1 MLVNF
6 MRSSCHLSTCASE
19 GYARPVEAHT
29 RRRGRPR
36 ADEAP
41 ASSDEILLAA
51 LRSFA
56 DRGYDG
62 TSVRELN
69 HALGVSHNLINRRFG
84 SKERLWRAAVDRWF
98 GELVD
103 ALAPSATVD
112 GAGDPLERLREF
124 IVTFIEV
131 NARRPEMARL
141 MNVEASVGGPR
152 LDYLFERFVTP
163 CLVPAVALSA
173 KLQAEGRMRPV
184 PLGTMFFLITHGAT
198 APAAHGPLA
207 ALLGITDPTDPTSV
221 RVHART
227 VAELLIQPAT

>member
-1 MLVNF
+1 
-6 MRSSCHLSTCASE
+6 HLSPYRSP
-19 GYARPVEAHT
+19 GYARPVETHM

-98 GELVD
+98 GELVV
-103 ALAPSATVD
+103 ALAPSATLD
-112 GAGDPLERLREF
+112 GGGDPLERLREF
-124 IVTFIEV
+124 VVTFIEV

-141 MNVEASVGGPR
+141 MNVEASLGGPR
-152 LDYLFERFVTP
+152 LDYLFERFVIT
-163 CLVPAVALSA
+163 CLVPFVT
-173 KLQAEGRMRPV
+173 
-184 PLGTMFFLITHGAT
+184 LGERL
-198 APAAHGPLA
+198 
-207 ALLGITDPTDPTSV
+207 
-221 RVHART
+221 
-227 VAELLIQPAT
+227 

>member
-1 MLVNF
+1 M
-6 MRSSCHLSTCASE
+6 
-19 GYARPVEAHT
+19 

-69 HALGVSHNLINRRFG
+69 QALGVSHNLINRRFG

-98 GELVD
+98 GELVE
-103 ALAPSATVD
+103 ALAPSATLV

-141 MNVEASVGGPR
+141 MNVEASLGGPR
-152 LDYLFERFVTP
+152 LDYLFERYVAP
-163 CLVPAVALSA
+163 CLMPAVALGT
-173 KLQAEGRMRPV
+173 KLQIEGRMRPV
-184 PLGTMFFLITHGAT
+184 PVGTMFFLIAHGAT
-198 APAAHGPLA
+198 APAAYRPLA
-207 ALLGITDPTDPTSV
+207 ALLRIDDPTDPATL

-227 VAELLIQPAT
+227 VAELLIQPATCETERGGRNGSPPR

>member
-1 MLVNF
+1 M
-6 MRSSCHLSTCASE
+6 
-19 GYARPVEAHT
+19 
-29 RRRGRPR
+29 GRPR
-36 ADEAP
+36 ADESP
-41 ASSDEILLAA
+41 ATRDEILLVA

-69 HALGVSHNLINRRFG
+69 QALGVSHNLINRRFG

-103 ALAPSATVD
+103 TLAPSASLA
-112 GAGDPLERLREF
+112 GAGDPLDRLREF
-124 IVTFIEV
+124 VVNFIEV

-141 MNVEASVGGPR
+141 MNIEASLGGPR
-152 LDYLFERFVTP
+152 LDYIFERFITP
-163 CLVPAVALSA
+163 CLLPAAALAA

-184 PLGTMFFLITHGAT
+184 PIGTMFFLITHGAT
-198 APAAHGPLA
+198 APAAHRPLA
-207 ALLGITDPTDPTSV
+207 ALLGIADPTDAATA

-227 VAELLIQPAT
+227 VAELLIQSPT

>member
-41 ASSDEILLAA
+41 ASSDEILLVA

-69 HALGVSHNLINRRFG
+69 QALGVSHNLINRRFG

-98 GELVD
+98 GELID
-103 ALAPSATVD
+103 ALAPSANLT
-112 GAGDPLERLREF
+112 GTGDPLERVREF
-124 IVTFIEV
+124 VVTFIEV

-141 MNVEASVGGPR
+141 MNVEASLGGPR
-152 LDYLFERFVTP
+152 LDYLFERFITP
-163 CLVPAVALSA
+163 CLLPAATLA
-173 KLQAEGRMRPV
+173 TKLQAEGRMRPV